1 MLILLDTSTP
11 VCRLTLVDEAGVTHD
26 SQWESGRELARGLLG
41 YIKQQLQAC
50 DKTWDN
56 ISAIGV
62 FQGPGSFTGLR
73 IGMSVLN
80 TIARDKK
87 IPIVAEFGD
96 DWQTKALRR
105 LNLDENDTIALPFY
119 GAEANITKP
128 RK

>member
-11 VCRLTLVDEAGVTHD
+11 TCRLTLVESGLTYNSEWEA
-26 SQWESGRELARGLLG
+26 GRELAKGLLG
-41 YIKQQLQAC
+41 YIKQQLEIYY
-50 DKTWDN
+50 KTWDD

-80 TIARDKK
+80 TIVRDKK
-87 IPIVAEFGD
+87 IPIVAETGD
-96 DWQTKALRR
+96 DWQAKAIQR
-105 LNLDENDTIALPFY
+105 LDAGENDTIVLPFY
-119 GAEANITKP
+119 VVEANITKP

>member
-1 MLILLDTSTP
+1 MLVLLDTSTP
-11 VCRLTLVDEAGVTHD
+11 TCRLTLVESGLTYDSRWEA
-26 SQWESGRELARGLLG
+26 GRELAKGLLG
-41 YIKQQLQAC
+41 YIKQQLETRH
-50 DKTWDN
+50 KTWDD

-87 IPIVAEFGD
+87 IPIVAETGD
-96 DWQTKALRR
+96 DWRVKVIQR
-105 LNLDENDTIALPFY
+105 LEAGENDTIALPFY